1 MGVEDNVADNVESG
15 HRGPIT
21 NATLN
26 FESDTLNYLDRS
38 VQDDFIEYIYDKII
52 AAAKLKELTITIAN
66 DLMFLAHEFTDSEL
80 VVTNFKGMQEIK
92 NQRSRFRKVA
102 KDMKLGLRRIDANTT
117 FFMILAA
124 IETHH
129 ETKLTRSLNGFE
141 RVEQQT
147 TRGSISSTTED
158 KTSRPPEPQGIRR
171 MAINAGQGRD

>member
-1 MGVEDNVADNVESG
+1 MGAEDEVIENVDSG

-21 NATLN
+21 NATLSY
-26 FESDTLNYLDRS
+26 ESDTLNYLDRS
-38 VQDDFIEYIYDKII
+38 VQDDFINYIYNKIVT
-52 AAAKLKELTITIAN
+52 AVKLKELTIKVAN

-102 KDMKLGLRRIDANTT
+102 KDMTLGLRRIDANTT
-117 FFMILAA
+117 FYMIKAA

-129 ETKLTRSLNGFE
+129 ESKLTRSLNGFE

-147 TRGSISSTTED
+147 TRGKISSTTED
-158 KTSRPPEPQGIRR
+158 KTTQPPEPQGIRR
-171 MAINAGQGRD
+171 MAVSYGQGRE